1 MNTTFLYM
9 HTHAGGHGITVGE
22 RRTQKGHVQLVQSR
36 RQHTHAP
43 FIHLSVSC
51 TCFPPSH
58 IHCLTHL
65 HIHTQQ
71 MLCELKFKD
80 GQFKELMPKY
90 LAMEKTGR
98 RLQARAKRA
107 VKEALEQKERAT
119 LLESQLEAC
128 EKVCNKTKHP
138 FTFTHLH
145 R

>member
-1 MNTTFLYM
+1 MVMYNWSSHDDNTHMHHSFTCLSLVLASLPHTF
-9 HTHAGGHGITVGE
+9 TV
-22 RRTQKGHVQLVQSR
+22 S
-36 RQHTHAP
+36 
-43 FIHLSVSC
+43 
-51 TCFPPSH
+51 
-58 IHCLTHL
+58 LTY
-65 HIHTQQ
+65 IYIYTQQ

-128 EKVCNKTKHP
+128 EKVCNKTKLP